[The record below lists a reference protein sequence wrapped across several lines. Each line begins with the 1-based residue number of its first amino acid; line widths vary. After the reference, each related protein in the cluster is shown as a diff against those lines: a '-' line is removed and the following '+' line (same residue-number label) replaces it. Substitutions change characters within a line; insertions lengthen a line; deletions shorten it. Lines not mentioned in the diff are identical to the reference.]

1 MAPHATPTTKRTV
14 VEAHKSGKSFSNLAK
29 QYKRPK
35 GTIKRWC
42 REYAHRE
49 HTYPLPIPGRPKVLD
64 QGQVRNLL
72 RDFVRSP
79 REPWSVHAKRYNV
92 SVTTIVKIAHEHG
105 FYRRKMRR
113 KPYLSPKTVA
123 KRKEWARNNMKRD
136 WRDAVFTDECALEL
150 GGGSTRRP
158 RTTRRAGEAY
168 APQHILPTFHSGRQ
182 SLMVWGAISYYQK
195 FPLLRL
201 PLAPSTVK
209 NGVRS
214 KAESLNG
221 LRYTEM
227 VIKGVFWG
235 EGGILRS
242 LRSSGFENI
251 FVLEDGAPSHRAAV
265 AKAARAEMGI
275 ETLDHPPSSP
285 DLNVIENIWYLLK
298 TKVAAFPRV
307 ATSLDELWEQIQKAW
322 DEIDLEQ
329 VWDLIDEMEQSRVAV
344 WKAQGKSTKY

>member
-1 MAPHATPTTKRTV
+1 M
-14 VEAHKSGKSFSNLAK
+14 
-29 QYKRPK
+29 
-35 GTIKRWC
+35 
-42 REYAHRE
+42 
-49 HTYPLPIPGRPKVLD
+49 LD

-72 RDFVRSP
+72 RGFVRSP
-79 REPWSVHAKRYNV
+79 RESWSVHAKRYNV

-105 FYRRKMRR
+105 FNRRIMRR
-113 KPYLSPKTVA
+113 KPHLSPKTVA

-136 WRDAVFTDECALEL
+136 WRDVVFTDECALEL
-150 GGGSTRRP
+150 GGGSTRQP
-158 RTTRRAGEAY
+158 RTTRRAGDAY

-195 FPLLRL
+195 FLLLRL

-209 NGVRS
+209 NGVRT
-214 KAESLNG
+214 KAECLNG

-227 VIKGVFWG
+227 VIKGALGG
-235 EGGILRS
+235 EGGIFRS

-251 FVLEDGAPSHRAAV
+251 LS
-265 AKAARAEMGI
+265 
-275 ETLDHPPSSP
+275 
-285 DLNVIENIWYLLK
+285 
-298 TKVAAFPRV
+298 KVAASPRV

-329 VWDLIDEMEQSRVAV
+329 VRDPIDEMEQRRVAV